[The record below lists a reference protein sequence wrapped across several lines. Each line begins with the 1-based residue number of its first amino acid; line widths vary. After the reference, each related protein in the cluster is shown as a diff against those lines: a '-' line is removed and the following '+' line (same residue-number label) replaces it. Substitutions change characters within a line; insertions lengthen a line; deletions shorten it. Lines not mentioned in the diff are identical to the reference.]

1 MAGRIKKQAIEPF
14 EDKELED
21 YEREFGDEF
30 LKLFVNLMEKTDSQ
44 KKCKAES
51 MQTFLSLHNHKL
63 TQDEILYIYKLI
75 KVRFE
80 KPKEEADAL
89 TVTLTKEMG
98 VAELHKML
106 ADPNCKGELRLK
118 VLDKIGLYSNWEED
132 KDAELILKSN
142 NELMATLNKLFTIQE
157 QEFIAFNPMDEE
169 IIIGDAEDEDVSE
182 STLHSIEVI

>member
-1 MAGRIKKQAIEPF
+1 MAGKPKKSAVQPF

-21 YEREFGDEF
+21 YERELGSEF
-30 LKLFVNLMEKTDSQ
+30 LPLFVNLMEKTDSQ

-63 TQDEILYIYKLI
+63 TQEEILYIYKLI

-89 TVTLTKEMG
+89 TINLTKEMG

-118 VLDKIGLYSNWEED
+118 VLDKIGTYSNWEED

-169 IIIGDAEDEDVSE
+169 IIIGEAEDENVSE